1 MGIFT
6 GTLDH
11 VLKNC
16 MNGRNR
22 LSWVNTA
29 VKLAHDIANYR
40 SEDPN
45 VQVGAC
51 AIKHDSSII
60 LGYNGA
66 PSGIDIDWSN
76 RDEKRKRV
84 IHAEANVLNFVKP
97 GEVNILAVTHL
108 PCIECL
114 KIIKQKR
121 INKVYYSKL
130 LDFYK
135 PDDVFTIASEFDIE
149 LLFINNL

>member
-1 MGIFT
+1 MGIHY
-6 GTLDH
+6 H
-11 VLKNC
+11 VLMNY
-16 MNGRNR
+16 MNGRKR
-22 LSWVNTA
+22 LDWLKTA
-29 VKLAHDIANYR
+29 INLAHDIAKYR

-76 RDEKRKRV
+76 REEKRKRV
-84 IHAEANVLNFVKP
+84 LHAEANVLNFVKP

-108 PCIECL
+108 PCIDCL
-114 KIIKQKR
+114 KIIKQKK
-121 INKVYYSKL
+121 IYTVYYNDILSH
-130 LDFYK
+130 YN
-135 PDDVFTIASEFDIE
+135 PDEVFKIASEFGID
-149 LLFINNL
+149 LRDVNRL

>member
-1 MGIFT
+1 
-6 GTLDH
+6 
-11 VLKNC
+11 
-16 MNGRNR
+16 MNGRKR
-22 LSWVNTA
+22 LDWIKTA
-29 VKLAHDIANYR
+29 INLAHDIAKYR

-76 RDEKRKRV
+76 REEKRKRV
-84 IHAEANVLNFVKP
+84 LHAESNVLNYVKP

-108 PCIECL
+108 PCIDCL
-114 KIIKQKR
+114 KIIKQKK
-121 INKVYYSKL
+121 IYTVYYNDILSH
-130 LDFYK
+130 YN
-135 PDDVFTIASEFDIE
+135 PDEVFKIASEFGID
-149 LLFINNL
+149 LKHVNRL